1 MLVELMH
8 FAFSDLIWE
17 VHEILW
23 LKMSPRNLA
32 DDWSLIGKFCRRRG
46 GGDKFAERIFYGI

>member
-1 MLVELMH
+1 MH